1 MSTGLIDDETLD
13 PEETPVPPSNDIRDD
28 PLQRPIGPQSW
39 RPSDLFI
46 NLAGGDVKTVR
57 AYGDRGW
64 FVGLGWALI
73 VAATVAAGSLTTATV
88 IFTDMK
94 TLDFNVLAWVFVG
107 YFLVILFLDRWIV
120 SDQKAGFEVKGR
132 KSWWRTVF
140 IWLLNLSAELVKMAP
155 RLGLVVVG
163 SLLFADILMMVI
175 FSSAISEQV
184 KVNQATA
191 VTQYNTTIDT
201 EINKQIQTKTAE
213 RDSLQKQIDAANA
226 NSSTATKAIADV
238 DARIQALADRN
249 GKFYSC
255 YLNGFGWTYCQTTDY
270 QNLLDERDRLTG
282 DAPSTKAH
290 IDELNTKI
298 QDINDYLNP
307 NPPAK
312 SDGTV
317 PATVYSD
324 VRQKFEAQAPTAK
337 DGLLER
343 KEALSQLTDKSE
355 GSSNYNAGAD
365 FFHSLFR
372 WFLLLFELLPV
383 MMKFTRSITQRT
395 AYASSIASREEAAR
409 IRCWIEVEEAELER
423 DVRLQRFKTESRI
436 FSEFL
441 ATEKEVMLRANA
453 RERIK
458 YRLWDYFQRN
468 RKADTP
474 SPDAGK
480 EPFFTEEP
488 PVQEAVLLDHLKH
501 ASSSSS
507 ARRKTRTRVVD
518 NDNSLY
524 E

>member
-1 MSTGLIDDETLD
+1 MSSGLIDDETLD
-13 PEETPVPPSNDIRDD
+13 PEESPVPPSSDIRDD

-46 NLAGGDVKTVR
+46 NLAGGDVRTVR
-57 AYGDRGW
+57 THGDRGW

-73 VAATVAAGSLTTATV
+73 VAATVAAASLTTATV
-88 IFTDMK
+88 IFTNMEIPDS
-94 TLDFNVLAWVFVG
+94 NVLSWVFGG

-132 KSWWRTVF
+132 KSGGRTVF
-140 IWLLNLSAELVKMAP
+140 TWLLNLAAELLKMAP

-163 SLLFADILMMVI
+163 SLLFADILMMVV
-175 FSSAISEQV
+175 FSSAISEQI

-191 VTQYNTTIDT
+191 VAQYNTTIDT
-201 EINKQIQTKTAE
+201 EIGKQIQTKTTE
-213 RDSLQKQIDAANA
+213 RDSLQKQIDAANTD
-226 NSSTATKAIADV
+226 SSTATKAIADV

-255 YLNGFGWTYCQTTDY
+255 YLNGFGWTYCRTTDY

-282 DAPSTKAH
+282 DAPNTKAH
-290 IDELNTKI
+290 IDELNAKI

-324 VRQKFEAQAPTAK
+324 VRKKFEAQAPTAK

-343 KEALSQLTDKSE
+343 KKALSQLTDKSE
-355 GSSNYNAGAD
+355 GSSNYDAGAD

-383 MMKFTRSITQRT
+383 MMKFTRSITPRT

-409 IRCWIEVEEAELER
+409 IRGWIAVEEAELER
-423 DVRLQRFKTESRI
+423 DERLQRFKTESRI
-436 FSEFL
+436 VSEFL

-474 SPDAGK
+474 PPDAGRT
-480 EPFFTEEP
+480 PFFTEEP
-488 PVQEAVLLDHLKH
+488 PVQEADLLDHLKH

-507 ARRKTRTRVVD
+507 FRRKARTRVVE
-518 NDNSLY
+518 NDNSLF